1 MLTELL
7 KRPEEIKLL
16 FIVSDGLP
24 ADYGSNEDGV
34 KHLQEVLASA
44 QKAGVLTFAAA
55 LNEDISSIKGIYGEN
70 MFEITDLA
78 RMPRAL
84 LTVMKRFVK

>member
-1 MLTELL
+1 M
-7 KRPEEIKLL
+7 
-16 FIVSDGLP
+16 
-24 ADYGSNEDGV
+24 
-34 KHLQEVLASA
+34 HLQEVLASA
-44 QKAGVLTFAAA
+44 HKAGVLTFAAA

-78 RMPRAL
+78 KMPRTL